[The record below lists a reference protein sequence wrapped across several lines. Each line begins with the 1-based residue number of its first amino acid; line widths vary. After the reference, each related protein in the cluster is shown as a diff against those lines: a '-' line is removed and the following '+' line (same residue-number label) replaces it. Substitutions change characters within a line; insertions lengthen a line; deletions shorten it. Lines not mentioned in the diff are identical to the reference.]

1 MLLAGLWLPELAL
14 RSAPFI
20 LTQPQNQTVPAGTTV
35 NFSVTAADQA
45 SLPAVSSGTL
55 QLWLRADAGVITN
68 AAGQVSQW
76 QDQSGHNHNAAQTNA
91 IQQPTLVSA
100 PGLSNAPVVRFN
112 GKQDNVSGSFLK
124 GAGIVDVPNAM
135 TAFTVYNAFS
145 IANYQNLLW
154 GIGLPGTT
162 GALRGPMIGST
173 DLHFTFWVDDY
184 CTSFVIPVNTYRIRA
199 DVLNTN
205 LDTLQ
210 MYDVTPTNATDYPF
224 AVSGVTSLGDGVYV
238 GGLDPTVP
246 NVGTG
251 LNFDGDIAEV
261 VCYAGYLSDTD
272 RLAVTSYLL
281 EKYFQGPNPVKT
293 NFSYQ
298 WLFDGAAVA
307 NATNATLNL
316 NNVLVAEA
324 GSYQVVIT
332 DNHGSVTSAVA
343 VLTVTLTTPRIVAG
357 GASFGFQTNHFGFN
371 IAGVAGQTVCV
382 DVSTNLTNWTSLFTN
397 TLNTTPIYFFDPT
410 STNSQRRF
418 YRARY
423 Q

>member
-1 MLLAGLWLPELAL
+1 M
-14 RSAPFI
+14 
-20 LTQPQNQTVPAGTTV
+20 PAGSTA
-35 NFSVTAADQA
+35 NFSVTATNQA

-55 QLWLRADAGVITN
+55 QLWLRADAGVVTN
-68 AAGQVSQW
+68 VAGLVSQW

-91 IQQPTLVSA
+91 ILQPALVSA
-100 PGLSNAPVVRFN
+100 PGLSSAPVVRFN

-162 GALRGPMIGST
+162 GGLRGPMIGST
-173 DLHFTFWVDDY
+173 DLHFTFWADDY
-184 CTSFVIPVNTYRIRA
+184 CTSFVIPINTYRIRA
-199 DVLNTN
+199 DILNTN

-210 MYDVTPTNATDYPF
+210 MYDITPTNADDYPF
-224 AVSGVTSLGDGVYV
+224 AVSGVASLGNGLYV
-238 GGLDPTVP
+238 GGLDPTLP

-261 VCYAGYLSDTD
+261 LCYAGYLSDTD
-272 RLAVTSYLL
+272 RLAITSYLL
-281 EKYFQGPNPVKT
+281 QKYFQGPNLVNN
-293 NFSYQ
+293 NFNYQ
-298 WLFDGAAVA
+298 WQFNGTDIA
-307 NATNATLNL
+307 NATNATLTL
-316 NNVLVAEA
+316 TSVQAAKA
-324 GSYQVVIT
+324 GAYQVIVT
-332 DNHGSVTSAVA
+332 SNYGSVTSTVA
-343 VLTVTLTTPRIVAG
+343 VLTVTLATPQIVTG
-357 GASFGFQTNHFGFN
+357 GVGFGFRTNHFGFN
-371 IAGVAGQTVCV
+371 IAGGAGQTVCV
-382 DVSTNLTNWTSLFTN
+382 DFSTNLTSWTSLFTN
-397 TLNTTPIYFFDPT
+397 ALNTTPIYFFDPA